1 VKNKPSKSIQI
12 KNKKSQFE
20 YFILDKWVAGI
31 QLLGTEIK
39 PIIEGKANL
48 IDPYC
53 FFHENELFL
62 KNFEIQAQRN
72 SFQHDPKR
80 LKKLLLKRKE
90 LNKIQ
95 KGLIQGIT
103 IIPLKI
109 FESNG
114 FFKVEIALAK
124 GKKLYDKRETIKERE
139 VKREIDRL
147 SK

>member
-1 VKNKPSKSIQI
+1 MENKRAKNIQI
-12 KNKKSQFE
+12 KNRKSQFE
-20 YFILDKWVAGI
+20 YFILDKWTAGI

-48 IDPYC
+48 VDSYC
-53 FFHENELFL
+53 FFDKNELFL
-62 KNFEIQAQRN
+62 KNFEIQTQKN

-103 IIPLKI
+103 IIPLRV
-109 FESNG
+109 FESKG
-114 FFKVEIALAK
+114 YFKAEIALAK